1 MKISRALAFV
11 AAGVGLSG
19 FAATT
24 DKVHKVNCQGPTC
37 ATTVT
42 IESCKS
48 YKVSTEP
55 IVVAKGNKPV
65 LRWTLVTP
73 GWIFTKEGIDIKKH
87 GTEFEGKAKESGAS
101 FKWKNKNTKP
111 GEYKYNIS
119 VTDGNQVCTYDPTV
133 VNQ

>member
-1 MKISRALAFV
+1 MKISRALALA
-11 AAGVGLSG
+11 AAGVSLSG
-19 FAATT
+19 FAATNAK
-24 DKVHKVNCQGPTC
+24 DVQPNCVNPTC
-37 ATTVT
+37 VTTVS
-42 IESCKS
+42 ILSCTK
-48 YKVSTEP
+48 YELSTDP